1 MPETVNFV
9 KTVKKKKE
17 GKGCKEK
24 IRNLF
29 GASAYSIKIK
39 GGNLREIM
47 HIIQKR
53 KDGFRGIRF
62 DRFQKLSIINPTIT
76 K

>member
-1 MPETVNFV
+1 M
-9 KTVKKKKE
+9 
-17 GKGCKEK
+17 
-24 IRNLF
+24 RNLF
-29 GASAYSIKIK
+29 GESAYSIKIK

-53 KDGFRGIRF
+53 KGGFQGIRF